1 MKERLGLT
9 EIRKQANRM
18 SFGEVRPPPPL
29 ITTPPFCFVN
39 EGALI
44 KAPPSDRGGRVP
56 GGPGL
61 QPGPSGQGGQRPRAA
76 DADQRGQQGAHLQDA
91 AGAPHSAPIAA
102 PQRHNNHCPTAP
114 QSLPHSAPIAAPQRP
129 NRCPTAPQS
138 LPHSAT
144 TITAP
149 QRPNHCPTAPQLL
162 PHSTPIAPP

>member
-91 AGAPHSAPIAA
+91 AGAPHSAPITAPQRPNRCPTAPQSLPHSAPITA

-114 QSLPHSAPIAAPQRP
+114 QSLPHSATTAAPQH
-129 NRCPTAPQS
+129 
-138 LPHSAT
+138 PHSA
-144 TITAP
+144 
-149 QRPNHCPTAPQLL
+149 
-162 PHSTPIAPP
+162 PIAPQ